1 MTRAKR
7 ALDLAVVGLAGL
19 VLAVPFGIILILQG
33 ILMGRPIFY
42 ASERMRTPQQAF
54 VLWKLRSM
62 TADGV
67 NHGVS
72 GGDKA
77 DRIPTWGRFL
87 RASRLDEVPQLWN
100 ILCGDM
106 TLVGP
111 RPPLRTYVDRF
122 PQEYAQVLRARPGLT
137 GLATV
142 ALHRWETRLLANC
155 RTARETDALYARR
168 CIPRKAHLDLLY
180 QRHACLRLDLAI
192 VFWTVRSLFY
202 GRMRRPRR
210 QVLAWPSR
218 GLLTR
223 PFLQSFAGAIQSS
236 LLGIAVWRSLIS
248 AKRIAAAVQALRHR
262 QKRIILAGSDGL
274 LGGTIYAVLYSGQVW
289 KGPDLALIA
298 GSAIT
303 LGVLSA
309 GTGLNGAKLNTFL
322 HGGVPRCAVAAIA
335 FGGILAV
342 TRDMSGDPV
351 LAHLAALTSLLAFGG
366 IVLSR
371 ALTLQLM
378 LWLLRY
384 RQQPVRVLVYGA
396 GNTGQQL
403 VNALRM
409 HETIVP
415 IAFVDD
421 DPALHGSSVTGLKV
435 HPTSSLAD
443 LARNLR
449 VDRVLLAMP
458 SQPASKLMRLTWRIH
473 AAGLD
478 AHALPSFAQLA
489 GAEPLCDQLTPITP
503 DLVLGRTELAWDL
516 DSRADVYRGRSVMVT
531 GAGGSVGSALCHQI
545 LTLGPARLVLF
556 EMSELALYTI
566 HRALMALPQAMDV
579 DIVPVLGSVADPR
592 LVRSILQHHDVQ
604 IVFLAAAYK
613 HVPLVEANPLAG
625 LANNVLG
632 TRVLAEAARDADVE
646 RFILISSDKAVR
658 PTNVMGASKRLAEL
672 VVQDLAKRS
681 GGTEFAVVRF
691 GNVMG
696 SSGSVIP
703 LFRDQI
709 AAGGPITLTHEDVTR
724 YFMTL
729 SEAAQLVLFAG
740 SMDDAQCQGDSVF
753 VLDMGDPIRIRDLAA
768 QMVSAAGLTVRD
780 AAHPEG
786 EIEIRVTGLRPG
798 EKLHEELLISQG
810 MVTTLHPKIL
820 RASEPSLSA
829 LELAGTLQALHRAI
843 AAGDADL
850 ARLVVEAATHARD
863 GKKAMPPHALQRSS
877 GPRRRVPAAAGQG
890 Q

>member
-1 MTRAKR
+1 MTWSKR
-7 ALDLAVVGLAGL
+7 ALDLVVAGLAAL
-19 VLAVPFGIILILQG
+19 ILAVPFGVILILQA

-42 ASERMRTPQQAF
+42 ASERMQSPQHAF

-62 TADGV
+62 RPDVA
-67 NHGVS
+67 NQQGVS
-72 GGDKA
+72 GGDKV
-77 DRIPTWGRFL
+77 DRIPPWGRFL

-100 ILCGDM
+100 ILRGDM

-111 RPPLRTYVDRF
+111 RPPLRMYVDRF
-122 PQEYAQVLRARPGLT
+122 PQHYAQVLRARPGLT
-137 GLATV
+137 GLATLV
-142 ALHRWETRLLANC
+142 LHRWETRLLANC
-155 RTARETDALYARR
+155 KTAAETDAVYARR
-168 CIPRKAHLDLLY
+168 CIPRKAHIDALY
-180 QRHACLRLDLAI
+180 QRHACLRLDMAI
-192 VFWTVRSLFY
+192 LFWTVRSLLY
-202 GRMRRPRR
+202 CRKGRPRR
-210 QVLAWPSR
+210 QVSPWLTWGLQPSAFLHSAIWAIRPSLGRIAAWTGR
-218 GLLTR
+218 
-223 PFLQSFAGAIQSS
+223 
-236 LLGIAVWRSLIS
+236 IS
-248 AKRIAAAVQALRHR
+248 IKRIAAAVQALRDR
-262 QKRIILAGSDGL
+262 QKRAILAIADGV
-274 LGGTIYAVLYSGQVW
+274 LGGAIYGVLHPDQVW
-289 KGPDLALIA
+289 TGPDLALVTV
-298 GSAIT
+298 SAVT
-303 LGVLSA
+303 LSILSA

-322 HGGVPRCAVAAIA
+322 RNGVPLCAVVALAY
-335 FGGILAV
+335 GGILAV
-342 TRDMSGDPV
+342 TQHMSGYPV
-351 LAHLAALTSLLAFGG
+351 LPHFTALTSLLAFGG

-403 VNALRM
+403 VDALRT

-421 DPALHGSSVTGLKV
+421 NPELHGSTVAGLKV

-443 LARNLR
+443 LARKLR

-473 AAGLD
+473 VAGLD

-503 DLVLGRTELAWDL
+503 DMVLGRTELAWDL
-516 DSRADVYRGRSVMVT
+516 DSRADAYRGRTVMVT
-531 GAGGSVGSALCHQI
+531 GAGGSVGAALCLQI
-545 LTLGPARLVLF
+545 LTLGPSRLVLF
-556 EMSELALYTI
+556 EMSELGLYTI
-566 HRALMALPQAMDV
+566 HRALTAMPQAVEV

-592 LVRSILQHHDVQ
+592 LVRSTLQDHAVQ
-604 IVFLAAAYK
+604 IVFHAAAYK
-613 HVPLVEANPLAG
+613 HVPLVEANPIAG

-632 TRVLAEAARDADVE
+632 TRVLAMAALEAGIE

-681 GGTEFAVVRF
+681 GGTELAVVRF

-740 SMDDAQCQGDSVF
+740 SMDDAERQGDSVF
-753 VLDMGDPIRIRDLAA
+753 VLDMGDPVRIRDLAA

-780 AAHPEG
+780 AAYPEG

-820 RASEPSLSA
+820 RATEPSLSP
-829 LELAGTLQALHRAI
+829 LELAGTLQALQRAI

-850 ARLVVEAATHARD
+850 ARLVVQAATHTPDEQRAI
-863 GKKAMPPHALQRSS
+863 PLHVLQRSVGTQRS
-877 GPRRRVPAAAGQG
+877 TSAVAG
-890 Q
+890 

>member
-1 MTRAKR
+1 VTRSKR
-7 ALDLAVVGLAGL
+7 AFDLVVAGLAAL
-19 VLAVPFGIILILQG
+19 ILAVPFGVILILQAVV
-33 ILMGRPIFY
+33 MGRPIFY
-42 ASERMRTPQQAF
+42 ASERMRSEQDAF

-62 TADGV
+62 RPDVA
-67 NHGVS
+67 NQQGVS
-72 GGDKA
+72 GGDKV
-77 DRIPTWGRFL
+77 DRIPPWGRFL

-100 ILCGDM
+100 ILRGDM

-111 RPPLRTYVDRF
+111 RPPLRMYVDRF
-122 PQEYAQVLRARPGLT
+122 PQHYAQVLRARPGLT
-137 GLATV
+137 GLATLV
-142 ALHRWETRLLANC
+142 LHRWETRLLANC
-155 RTARETDALYARR
+155 RTAGQTDAVYARR
-168 CIPRKAHLDLLY
+168 CIPRKAHIDALY
-180 QRHACLRLDLAI
+180 QRHACLRLDVAI
-192 VFWTVRSLFY
+192 LFWTVQSLLS
-202 GRMRRPRR
+202 GRKGRPRR
-210 QVLAWPSR
+210 QISTLVTRGRQTPTFRHSADRAIRTSPS
-218 GLLTR
+218 
-223 PFLQSFAGAIQSS
+223 
-236 LLGIAVWRSLIS
+236 GIATWTGRIS
-248 AKRIAAAVQALRHR
+248 VKRIAAAVQALRDR
-262 QKRIILAGSDGL
+262 QKRAILASADGV
-274 LGGTIYAVLYSGQVW
+274 LGGAIYLCLHPDQVW
-289 KGPDLALIA
+289 TGPGLELLTVAA
-298 GSAIT
+298 MS
-303 LGVLSA
+303 LGILSA
-309 GTGLNGAKLNTFL
+309 GTGLNGAKLNAFL
-322 HGGVPRCAVAAIA
+322 RNGVPRCVIVAMAY
-335 FGGILAV
+335 GGILAV
-342 TRDMSGDPV
+342 TQNMSGHPV
-351 LAHLAALTSLLAFGG
+351 SAHFAALTSLLAFGG

-371 ALTLQLM
+371 ALTLQLL
-378 LWLLRY
+378 LWLLRN

-396 GNTGQQL
+396 GETGQQL
-403 VNALRM
+403 VDALRT

-415 IAFVDD
+415 TAFVDD
-421 DPALHGSSVTGLKV
+421 NPVLHGSTVAGLKV

-443 LARNLR
+443 LARQLR

-489 GAEPLCDQLTPITP
+489 GAEPLCDQLSPITP
-503 DLVLGRTELAWDL
+503 DMVLGRTELAWDL
-516 DSRADVYRGRSVMVT
+516 DSRADAYRGRSVMVT

-545 LTLGPARLVLF
+545 LTLGPARLILF

-566 HRALMALPQAMDV
+566 HRALTALPQAIDV
-579 DIVPVLGSVADPR
+579 QIVPVLGSAADPR
-592 LVRSILQHHDVQ
+592 LVRSTLQHHDVQ
-604 IVFLAAAYK
+604 IVFHAAAYK
-613 HVPLVEANPLAG
+613 HVPLVEANPIAG

-632 TRVLAEAARDADVE
+632 TRVLAQAALDAQVE

-681 GGTEFAVVRF
+681 MDTEFAVVRF

-740 SMDDAQCQGDSVF
+740 SLDDARRQGDGVF
-753 VLDMGDPIRIRDLAA
+753 VLDMGDPVRIRDLAA

-786 EIEIRVTGLRPG
+786 DIEIRVTGLRPG

-820 RASEPSLSA
+820 RAAEPSLQP
-829 LELAGTLQALHRAI
+829 LELAGILQALQQAI

-850 ARLVVEAATHARD
+850 ARLVVLAATRPHDERSVVPLHA
-863 GKKAMPPHALQRSS
+863 PHRSVGAQRSAL
-877 GPRRRVPAAAGQG
+877 PVAG
-890 Q
+890 